1 MAVASDLIWFDNLHC
16 VRTPNY
22 YVQKLYA
29 HHAGTNVLPLTWNKK
44 ALTGQDGLYAS
55 AVIDTN
61 KKEII
66 VKLSNV
72 SEENKE
78 IRISLEGLSR
88 RMKIQPEAQAI
99 LLKGEADKENT
110 LDNPDAIVPVD
121 SSVSVNGTVLQTT
134 AEAGSFN
141 VYRIAYTD

>member
-1 MAVASDLIWFDNLHC
+1 MYYRLHGI
-16 VRTPNY
+16 RN
-22 YVQKLYA
+22 
-29 HHAGTNVLPLTWNKK
+29 
-44 ALTGQDGLYAS
+44 
-55 AVIDTN
+55 TN

-78 IRISLEGLSR
+78 IRISLEGLNR